1 MKNKGEIQLQVV
13 APSMCSCGQAGAVL
27 ANQAIRAFKKRK
39 KCSAADSNSEC
50 RGAQDIEG
58 VDPEYYKNLTWLLEH
73 DMTDVVDL
81 NFVEEVD
88 YFGRVEHVE
97 LKPGGR
103 DIKVR
108 SRLRPIAVCAAQGPK
123 TVASSSIKSV
133 CGISL
138 QKKILC
144 L

>member
-1 MKNKGEIQLQVV
+1 MPFPILFKRSLVTLLPATLAHVPMDG
-13 APSMCSCGQAGAVL
+13 GQGTIRGNIWRRSNRYGQEEGDPEGL
-27 ANQAIRAFKKRK
+27 A
-39 KCSAADSNSEC
+39 C
-50 RGAQDIEG
+50 AQDIEG

-103 DIKVR
+103 DIKV
-108 SRLRPIAVCAAQGPK
+108 P
-123 TVASSSIKSV
+123 ASSKA
-133 CGISL
+133 G
-138 QKKILC
+138 C
-144 L
+144 LSGG

>member
-1 MKNKGEIQLQVV
+1 MKALCFPTCAGL
-13 APSMCSCGQAGAVL
+13 CSTCARLCSTIDIANNVKQRYSGSGAEAHCCNRV
-27 ANQAIRAFKKRK
+27 
-39 KCSAADSNSEC
+39 
-50 RGAQDIEG
+50 QDIEG

-103 DIKVR
+103 DIKV
-108 SRLRPIAVCAAQGPK
+108 LP
-123 TVASSSIKSV
+123 
-133 CGISL
+133 
-138 QKKILC
+138 
-144 L
+144 

>member
-1 MKNKGEIQLQVV
+1 MEECYTEG
-13 APSMCSCGQAGAVL
+13 L
-27 ANQAIRAFKKRK
+27 AY
-39 KCSAADSNSEC
+39 
-50 RGAQDIEG
+50 AQDIEG

-103 DIKVR
+103 DIKVPA
-108 SRLRPIAVCAAQGPK
+108 SLNDLLVSSGVHCACSK
-123 TVASSSIKSV
+123 
-133 CGISL
+133 
-138 QKKILC
+138 
-144 L
+144 

>member
-1 MKNKGEIQLQVV
+1 M
-13 APSMCSCGQAGAVL
+13 L
-27 ANQAIRAFKKRK
+27 A
-39 KCSAADSNSEC
+39 CV
-50 RGAQDIEG
+50 QDIEG

-103 DIKVR
+103 DIKVPAVLNGVAVS
-108 SRLRPIAVCAAQGPK
+108 SRGPFACTCGDLLHFLCSQSGATHCQTPACLFRLLQAIGAKMFEAHCA
-123 TVASSSIKSV
+123 
-133 CGISL
+133 
-138 QKKILC
+138 
-144 L
+144 